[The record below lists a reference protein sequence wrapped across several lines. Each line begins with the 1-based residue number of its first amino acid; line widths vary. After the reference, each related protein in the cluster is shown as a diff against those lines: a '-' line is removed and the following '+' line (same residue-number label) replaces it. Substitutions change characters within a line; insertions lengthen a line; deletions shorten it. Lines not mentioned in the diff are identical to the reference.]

1 MRPAHRAPV
10 IAALA
15 TAAALIVAGCGT
27 AASSNPTP
35 PAVAAPSDA
44 ASVSPAPAP
53 PPPPA
58 PPAPAA
64 TSSPAAGAETPSSA
78 PAAAALN
85 KYTFPDGRLSFEYP
99 ADWRVELFPAADA
112 PSTSRSATV
121 FDASGTEQAT
131 VYAGQ
136 AADGVAHPVTR
147 TVFESEPVPG
157 LAQQPAPAAHYSF
170 YVDRAGDITTYRMH
184 LTAGEPTAGDDSRID
199 GIIRVGDGV
208 LVADVK
214 FIENP
219 FASDEAAKSW
229 LASDEGDALKE
240 LLLSMSYR

>member
-1 MRPAHRAPV
+1 MSRASRLPAA
-10 IAALA
+10 
-15 TAAALIVAGCGT
+15 
-27 AASSNPTP
+27 
-35 PAVAAPSDA
+35 
-44 ASVSPAPAP
+44 
-53 PPPPA
+53 
-58 PPAPAA
+58 PAPAA
-64 TSSPAAGAETPSSA
+64 TSSTAAGAETPSSA

-85 KYTFPDGRLSFEYP
+85 KYTIPDGRLSFEYP
-99 ADWRVELFPAADA
+99 ADA
-112 PSTSRSATV
+112 PSASRSATV
-121 FDASGTEQAT
+121 FDASGTKQAT

-136 AADGVAHPVTR
+136 AADGVTHPVTR

-157 LAQQPAPAAHYSF
+157 LAQQPALAAHYSF

-229 LASDEGDALKE
+229 LVSDEGDALKE
-240 LLLSMSYR
+240 LLLTMSYR

>member
-1 MRPAHRAPV
+1 M
-10 IAALA
+10 
-15 TAAALIVAGCGT
+15 
-27 AASSNPTP
+27 
-35 PAVAAPSDA
+35 
-44 ASVSPAPAP
+44 
-53 PPPPA
+53 
-58 PPAPAA
+58 
-64 TSSPAAGAETPSSA
+64 
-78 PAAAALN
+78 
-85 KYTFPDGRLSFEYP
+85 
-99 ADWRVELFPAADA
+99 
-112 PSTSRSATV
+112 
-121 FDASGTEQAT
+121 
-131 VYAGQ
+131 YAGQ
-136 AADGVAHPVTR
+136 AADGVTHPVTR

-229 LASDEGDALKE
+229 LVSDEGDALKE
-240 LLLSMSYR
+240 LLLTMSYR

>member
-1 MRPAHRAPV
+1 M
-10 IAALA
+10 
-15 TAAALIVAGCGT
+15 
-27 AASSNPTP
+27 
-35 PAVAAPSDA
+35 
-44 ASVSPAPAP
+44 
-53 PPPPA
+53 
-58 PPAPAA
+58 
-64 TSSPAAGAETPSSA
+64 
-78 PAAAALN
+78 
-85 KYTFPDGRLSFEYP
+85 FPDGRLSFEYP

-157 LAQQPAPAAHYSF
+157 LAQQPASAARYSF

-184 LTAGEPTAGDDSRID
+184 LTAGEPTAGDDARID

-214 FIENP
+214 FVENP
-219 FASDEAAKSW
+219 FAGDEAAKSW
-229 LASDEGDALKE
+229 LVSDEGDALKE
-240 LLLSMSYR
+240 LLLSLSYR

>member
-44 ASVSPAPAP
+44 ASVSPAPARP
-53 PPPPA
+53 AA

-64 TSSPAAGAETPSSA
+64 TSSTAAGAETPSSA
-78 PAAAALN
+78 PAAAALS

-99 ADWRVELFPAADA
+99 AEWRVELFPAADA

-131 VYAGQ
+131 VYVGQ
-136 AADGVAHPVTR
+136 AADGVTHPVTR

-170 YVDRAGDITTYRMH
+170 YGDRAGDITTYRMH

-229 LASDEGDALKE
+229 LVSDEGDALKE
-240 LLLSMSYR
+240 LPLSLSYR